1 MPGPTPNPPMP
12 TQSPIASPAVTAEN
26 VVYSYGTRRALDQ
39 VSFSVAADEFIA
51 VLGPNGGGKTTLFRI
66 IATLATPVEGRV
78 LVFGDD
84 VRADRARVRHHL
96 GVVFQAP
103 ALDVKLTLGEN
114 LLHHGHLHGLSGKSL
129 RQAIDASLAQLDI
142 SDRRRDL
149 VESLSGGLRRR
160 AELAKVMLT
169 QPRLLLLDEPTTG
182 LDPIAR
188 EAFWRIIGDL
198 RAQTRCAILCTTHL
212 LDEAEA
218 CDRVVILD
226 KGHIVADGDPAQLR
240 SHISGQIVRLKG
252 HQPELI
258 KARMKE
264 QFGIDGEID
273 GEHVRVV
280 VEDGG
285 SFAAR
290 AGQAF
295 GDLID
300 SLEVAR
306 PSLYDV
312 FRQRTGHAFAN
323 GDEV

>member
-1 MPGPTPNPPMP
+1 MPNPNPIQ
-12 TQSPIASPAVTAEN
+12 TQAVAAEN

-51 VLGPNGGGKTTLFRI
+51 ILGPNGGGKTTLFRI
-66 IATLATPVEGRV
+66 IATLATAAEGRV

-103 ALDVKLTLGEN
+103 ALDVKLTLREN
-114 LLHHGHLHGLSGKSL
+114 LLHHGHLHGLSGKPL
-129 RQAIDASLAQLDI
+129 RQAIDASLEQLDI

-169 QPRLLLLDEPTTG
+169 HPRLLLLDEPTTG

-188 EAFWRIIGDL
+188 EAFWRIISDL
-198 RAQTRCAILCTTHL
+198 RAQTQCAVLCTTHL
-212 LDEAEA
+212 LEEAEA

-226 KGHIVADGDPAQLR
+226 KGRIVADGDPVQLR
-240 SHISGQIVRLKG
+240 TQISGQVVRLKG
-252 HQPELI
+252 HKPDLI

-264 QFGIDGEID
+264 QFGLDGEID

-285 SFAAR
+285 GFAAR

-323 GDEV
+323 GDEG